1 MRRPSIQPITV
12 VRGISLANKTVLL
25 FSIAIFVFTTLALVP
40 SAAFLRNVVDQSQLD
55 SSRQIGRL
63 YEAQVFVDRTIVEL
77 FSRDID
83 VADAVSRDISIEYY
97 AAEEWPDAVR
107 ADPLDQAFIEAAR
120 EALSAAPGAETEAES
135 LASESP
141 PEYSDALWRDG
152 DRQYRYARLV
162 RSSDG
167 SEEGVLV
174 IIRRSQ
180 VAASLLIVYR
190 VLLVISGI
198 VASIFAI
205 GLFYLI
211 IKSIVLSPVRRLTS
225 TAVTVRKGNLLIRSD
240 IRTGDEFEEL
250 SNAFNDM
257 LANLADQ
264 QAKLRAA
271 NKTLDLRL
279 TEMAE
284 ANVSLFESAKLK
296 GEFLASVSHELR
308 TPLNSIIG
316 FAEVLQGIIERER
329 SIALDTLE
337 DHVLEERLKQLKKRG
352 RYIDNIMNAGN
363 ALLEMINELLTMAKL
378 EAGKITLN
386 VETLSPSDAAEA
398 LSALIRPLA
407 DRKRITLSTE
417 FGGVSLPTAG
427 GRPGAGLPLIKTD
440 PTKLQQIVFNFLS
453 NAVKFTPEEGSVTLR
468 VERLLDRDGSQSVR
482 FSVIDSGPGIPHDQ
496 QKLIFEKFRQVDA
509 SHTRNA
515 AGTGLG
521 LAIAKQFADML
532 SAEIQLVSNPGQ
544 GSMFSVI
551 VPLTIEAPD
560 RKVPAKQMLS
570 ELPFDLP

>member
-25 FSIAIFVFTTLALVP
+25 FSVAIFIFTTLALVP
-40 SAAFLRNVVDQSQLD
+40 SAVFLRNVVDQSQFD
-55 SSRQIGRL
+55 ASRQIGRL
-63 YEAQVFVDRTIVEL
+63 HEKRVLLDKSLAGFL
-77 FSRDID
+77 SRDITLD
-83 VADAVSRDISIEYY
+83 DDIDQDIAIDYIDAED
-97 AAEEWPDAVR
+97 WPTVTYPDN
-107 ADPLDQAFIEAAR
+107 LDQAFLEAAR
-120 EALSAAPGAETEAES
+120 ASFAERQLQQDAQQAPAGTLEF
-135 LASESP
+135 
-141 PEYSDALWRDG
+141 SDALWREG
-152 DRQYRYARLV
+152 NRQYRYARLV
-162 RSSDG
+162 KADNNTVQ
-167 SEEGVLV
+167 GVIV
-174 IIRRSQ
+174 ILRRSE

-198 VASIFAI
+198 VASFFAI

-211 IKSIVLSPVRRLTS
+211 IKSIVLQPVRRLTS
-225 TAVTVRKGNLLIRSD
+225 TAETVRKGNLLIRSD

-329 SIALDTLE
+329 NIANKTLE
-337 DHVLEERLKQLKKRG
+337 DHELEDRLKQLKKRG
-352 RYIDNIMNAGN
+352 RYIDNIVNAGT
-363 ALLEMINELLTMAKL
+363 ALLEMINELLTMAKI
-378 EAGKITLN
+378 EAGRITLN
-386 VETLSPSDAAEA
+386 VQTLSPADAAEA
-398 LSALIRPLA
+398 LIALIRPLA
-407 DRKRITLSTE
+407 DRKQINLTTE
-417 FGGVSLPTAG
+417 FGGVSLPAAG
-427 GRPGAGLPLIKTD
+427 GRPGAGLPLLTTD

-453 NAVKFTPEEGSVTLR
+453 NAVKFTPDQGSVTLR
-468 VERLLDRDGSQSVR
+468 VERLLDRDGTQSVR
-482 FSVIDSGPGIPHDQ
+482 FSVIDTGPGIPHDQ

-515 AGTGLG
+515 TGTGLG

-532 SAEIQLVSNPGQ
+532 SAEIQLISNPGQ

-551 VPLTIEAPD
+551 VPIEIEAPD
-560 RKVPAKQMLS
+560 QSAPQATRPA